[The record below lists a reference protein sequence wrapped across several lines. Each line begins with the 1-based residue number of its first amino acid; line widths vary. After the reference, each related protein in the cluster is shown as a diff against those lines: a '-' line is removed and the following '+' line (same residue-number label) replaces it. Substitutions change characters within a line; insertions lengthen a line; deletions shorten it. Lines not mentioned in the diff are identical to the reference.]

1 LEHELSASLETLV
14 VAAYMFA
21 DEAAVP
27 RSGPEGATTDAELVA
42 LSVAQAAIGIPSD
55 RQFLGL
61 IDKVLP
67 GWFPHLPCQS
77 QYNRR
82 LRRLAPLLAGV
93 QLQVAEL
100 LASGE
105 LRLADGTLLGVANYA
120 GCQRRSEFAGTAAY
134 GYCAAKSQYVWGVR
148 LVLITDRVG
157 VPVGYTIVA
166 ANEKEYEP
174 VRELT
179 TAQAGCLLI
188 ADKGLWGREYANTL
202 ALQGV
207 RIRTPDRV
215 RSADNLAR
223 EKHLASLRLVIE
235 STFSNLKCQMRLEQH
250 LAKTPRGL
258 VQRIA
263 QRLLALTL
271 GIFLNALNGRPPRA
285 LVAYDGR

>member
-1 LEHELSASLETLV
+1 LSASLETLV
-14 VAAYMFA
+14 VAAYVFA
-21 DEAAVP
+21 DGAVVP

-61 IDKVLP
+61 IGKLLP

-82 LRRLAPLLAGV
+82 LRRLAPLLAAV
-93 QLQVAEL
+93 QLRLSEL

-105 LRLADGTLLGVANYA
+105 LRLADGTLIGVANYA
-120 GCQRRSEFAGTAAY
+120 GCAKRSGFAGTAAY
-134 GYCAAKSQYVWGVR
+134 GYCAAKSQYVWGMR

-188 ADKGLWGREYANTL
+188 ADKGYWGRQYAETL

-207 RIRTPDRV
+207 TIRTPDRV

-235 STFSNLKCQMRLEQH
+235 STIANLKCQMRLEQH

-271 GIFLNALNGRPPRA
+271 GMFLNALHGRPPRA